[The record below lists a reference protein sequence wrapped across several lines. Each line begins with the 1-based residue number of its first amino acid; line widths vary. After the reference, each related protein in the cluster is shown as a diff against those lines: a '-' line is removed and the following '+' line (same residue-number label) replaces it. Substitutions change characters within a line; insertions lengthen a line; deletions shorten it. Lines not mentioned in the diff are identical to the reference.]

1 MDNKELKHYEELL
14 EKEKAERKDSVR
26 DDGMGRGISIKE
38 LTGELSSYDNHPG
51 DLGNETF
58 EAEKNM
64 SFRTR
69 EKFLLSE
76 VQAALDKIAEGT
88 YGLCEQCHREIEKER
103 LEVRP
108 YARLCA
114 HCEEDTEQKA
124 ADKDEERGRPIEEQ
138 VLFPPFGRSF
148 TDNSAHD
155 SVGYDG
161 EDAWEEV
168 NEYNVPMS
176 DNEFEESEDTGCV
189 EDVER
194 ISNQQYKRRLE

>member
-1 MDNKELKHYEELL
+1 MDKKDLKHYEELL
-14 EKEKAERKDSVR
+14 KKDKENREDSIK
-26 DDGMGRGISIKE
+26 DDGMGYGISIRD

-58 EAEKNM
+58 EAEKNL

-76 VQAALDKIAEGT
+76 DQVALNKIAEGT
-88 YGLCEQCHREIEKER
+88 YGLCEQCHKEIGKER

-108 YARLCA
+108 HTRLCI
-114 HCEEDTEQKA
+114 HCENDMEQKVQ
-124 ADKDEERGRPIEEQ
+124 DEEEGRPIEEQ

-148 TDNSAHD
+148 TDNSIED
-155 SVGYDG
+155 MVGYDG

-168 NEYNVPMS
+168 NEYNVRMS
-176 DNEFEESEDTGCV
+176 DNQYEEDEGIGYV
-189 EDVER
+189 EDVEQ
-194 ISNQQYKRRLE
+194 ISNEQYRRQLE

>member
-1 MDNKELKHYEELL
+1 MDSKDIKHYKELL
-14 EKEKAERKDSVR
+14 EKEKEEREDSLK
-26 DDGMGRGISIKE
+26 DDGMGYGISIRD

-76 VQAALDKIAEGT
+76 VQTALNKIAEGT
-88 YGLCEQCHREIEKER
+88 YGLCEQCHREIGKER
-103 LEVRP
+103 LDVRP
-108 YARLCA
+108 YTRLCI
-114 HCEEDTEQKA
+114 HCENDMEQKV
-124 ADKDEERGRPIEEQ
+124 DDEERGRPIEEQ

-148 TDNSAHD
+148 TDD
-155 SVGYDG
+155 SIYDPVGYDG

-176 DNEFEESEDTGCV
+176 DNAFEEEENNGYV
-189 EDVER
+189 EEVEG
-194 ISNQQYKRRLE
+194 ISNQQYKRRIE

>member
-14 EKEKAERKDSVR
+14 EKEKAERNDSIR
-26 DDGMGRGISIKE
+26 DDGMGYGVSVKD

-76 VQAALDKIAEGT
+76 VQAALNKIAEGT
-88 YGLCEQCHREIEKER
+88 YGLCEKCHREIEKER
-103 LEVRP
+103 LEARP
-108 YARLCA
+108 YARLCI
-114 HCEEDTEQKA
+114 HCENTAEQKA
-124 ADKDEERGRPIEEQ
+124 EDEERGRPIEEQ

-148 TDNSAHD
+148 TDNSVYD
-155 SVGYDG
+155 SVEYDG

-189 EDVER
+189 EDVEK

>member
-1 MDNKELKHYEELL
+1 MDSKDLKHYKELL
-14 EKEKAERKDSVR
+14 EKEKEEKEDSIK
-26 DDGMGRGISIKE
+26 DDGMGYGISIKD

-64 SFRTR
+64 SFRTSD
-69 EKFLLSE
+69 KFLLSE

-88 YGLCEQCHREIEKER
+88 YGLCEQCHREIGKER

-108 YARLCA
+108 YTRLCI
-114 HCEEDTEQKA
+114 HCENDMEQKV
-124 ADKDEERGRPIEEQ
+124 DDEEKGRPIEEQ

-148 TDNSAHD
+148 TDNSIYD
-155 SVGYDG
+155 SVEYDG
-161 EDAWEEV
+161 EDTWEEL

-176 DNEFEESEDTGCV
+176 DNDYEEEEDTGCV
-189 EDVER
+189 EDVEG
-194 ISNQQYKRRLE
+194 ISNQQYKRRVE

>member
-1 MDNKELKHYEELL
+1 MDKKELKHYQELL
-14 EKEKAERKDSVR
+14 NKEKEEREDSIE
-26 DDGMGRGISIKE
+26 DDGMGYGISVRDQ
-38 LTGELSSYDNHPG
+38 TSELSSYDNHPG

-76 VQAALDKIAEGT
+76 VQVALDKIAEGT
-88 YGLCEQCHREIEKER
+88 YGLCEQCHREIGKER

-108 YARLCA
+108 YARLCI
-114 HCEEDTEQKA
+114 HCENDMEQKLP
-124 ADKDEERGRPIEEQ
+124 DEEDGRPIEEQ

-148 TDNSAHD
+148 TDNSIYD

-168 NEYNVPMS
+168 NEYNVRMS
-176 DNEFEESEDTGCV
+176 DNDFEEEEDTGCV
-189 EDVER
+189 EAVEQ
-194 ISNQQYKRRLE
+194 ISNEQYKRRLE

>member
-1 MDNKELKHYEELL
+1 MDSKALKHYKELL
-14 EKEKAERKDSVR
+14 EKEKEEREDSLK
-26 DDGMGRGISIKE
+26 DDGMGYGISIRD

-76 VQAALDKIAEGT
+76 VQTALDKIADGT
-88 YGLCEQCHREIEKER
+88 YGLCEQCHREIGKER

-108 YARLCA
+108 YTRLCI
-114 HCEEDTEQKA
+114 HCENDMEQKVE
-124 ADKDEERGRPIEEQ
+124 DEERGRPIEEQ
-138 VLFPPFGRSF
+138 ILFPPFGRSF
-148 TDNSAHD
+148 TDD
-155 SVGYDG
+155 SIYDPVGYDG

-176 DNEFEESEDTGCV
+176 DNAFEEEENTGYV
-189 EDVER
+189 EDVES